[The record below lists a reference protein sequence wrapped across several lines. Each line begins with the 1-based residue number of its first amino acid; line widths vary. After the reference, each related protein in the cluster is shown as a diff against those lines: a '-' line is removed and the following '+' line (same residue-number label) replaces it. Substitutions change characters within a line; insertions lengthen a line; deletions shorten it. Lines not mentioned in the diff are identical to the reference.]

1 MNDESISVSVSNAEY
16 LTHYINKIIKPAGE
30 EFTDLLQCNNLK
42 LHHAYSFNFI
52 LAHAVDHILFSIV
65 PKAPTRTAFIMSFDE
80 KYEVEGCEHINNKF
94 QLLDAINNSLKHVS
108 LDPARYKKLIDM
120 YGDIDSRSLYER
132 NGKVYIKTEHYTFDY
147 GRVVLR
153 PIYQIFNCGLSDIHD
168 VIEFINGR
176 VFGSFGYGEFL
187 YDYEPYDAIDRM
199 IDHCNPVCMDC
210 GELADE
216 CECTSFVYKNQK
228 GDFNPDQDSNFDF
241 EDVMSQI
248 SGTREWQKKE

>member
-1 MNDESISVSVSNAEY
+1 MNDESISVSESNAEY
-16 LTHYINKIIKPAGE
+16 LTHYINNIIKPAGE

-120 YGDIDSRSLYER
+120 YGDIDSDSFMKEMVKFISKPNIILS
-132 NGKVYIKTEHYTFDY
+132 ITE
-147 GRVVLR
+147 G
-153 PIYQIFNCGLSDIHD
+153 
-168 VIEFINGR
+168 
-176 VFGSFGYGEFL
+176 
-187 YDYEPYDAIDRM
+187 
-199 IDHCNPVCMDC
+199 
-210 GELADE
+210 
-216 CECTSFVYKNQK
+216 
-228 GDFNPDQDSNFDF
+228 
-241 EDVMSQI
+241 
-248 SGTREWQKKE
+248 